1 MSCSGKMMQIVNM
14 TEKKEEKP
22 TLDLLEHIAAEGA
35 PPVHLKI
42 NHT

>member
-1 MSCSGKMMQIVNM
+1 MMQIVNM

-35 PPVHLKI
+35 APPVHLKT